1 MERHSPLRLEAFF
14 LEAGEELR
22 LRAEGFLFLTVIR
35 GRQALAAGRQ
45 VRDGAGSDS
54 GPRNSPMFP
63 GRSEEHTSEL
73 QSPCNLVCRL
83 LLEKKKMR
91 GRPGA
96 VPHRGHAALVVPHR
110 RPLRP
115 GLVA

>member
-1 MERHSPLRLEAFF
+1 MIRRPPRSTLFPYTTLFRSAAATRAASMERHSPLRLEAFF

-63 GRSEEHTSEL
+63 GPQMVSDEI
-73 QSPCNLVCRL
+73 
-83 LLEKKKMR
+83 
-91 GRPGA
+91 GRA
-96 VPHRGHAALVVPHR
+96 S
-110 RPLRP
+110 
-115 GLVA
+115 